1 MSATGATDTTGADAT
16 ATGAVGTT
24 FETRDPRTG
33 DVIAEVP
40 EHSAEEVRAAVERA
54 RAAFA
59 GWSVLPWDQ
68 RLDHVL
74 KVRDLLLDRA
84 AEIVEIICKETGK
97 LEGEAV
103 LAELTATCEL
113 IEFYRKH
120 GAKALRPARVPTG
133 VMMPHKKAW
142 RVYEP
147 MGVVGVISPWNYPFT
162 LAMGPTV
169 TAVLAGNA
177 VVLKPSEVTP
187 LVGLEVGRLFAEAGE
202 YPDLVQVVTGR
213 GPTGDALVR
222 AGVQKVAFTGSVRTG
237 KLVMKAA
244 AETLTPVVL
253 ELGGKDPMI
262 VCDDANLE
270 RAANGAVWGAFTN
283 SGQTC
288 IAVERVYVEEKV
300 YDRFVDL
307 VVDKTK
313 ALRQGVGSGNDIGS
327 MTFGPQIDIVERHVD
342 DALAKGARA
351 LTGGRRAPDKPGL
364 WYEPTVLVDVDH
376 EMDVMREETFGPVL
390 PIMAVADDEEAVR
403 LANDSPYGLNS
414 SVWSGDAKRAE
425 LLGDRIEAGNV
436 CINDCL
442 VNFAVGGL
450 PFGGV
455 KDSGIGRV
463 HGAEG
468 LQAFSNLKSVLA
480 SRVALKRE
488 PYWYP
493 APGWF
498 GRTLL
503 RVLRVRY
510 RRGVGAKL
518 SRG

>member
-1 MSATGATDTTGADAT
+1 MSTTDTTGTDA
-16 ATGAVGTT
+16 ATT

-33 DVIAEVP
+33 ELIAEVP
-40 EHSAEEVRAAVERA
+40 EHSAEEVQAAVERA
-54 RAAFA
+54 RSAFA
-59 GWSVLPWDQ
+59 TWSRLTWDQ

-74 KVRDLLLDRA
+74 AVRDLLLDRA
-84 AEIVEIICKETGK
+84 DEVVEVICKETGK

-103 LAELTATCEL
+103 LAEVTATCEL

-133 VMMPHKKAW
+133 AMLPHKKAW
-142 RVYEP
+142 RVFEP
-147 MGVVGVISPWNYPFT
+147 MGVVGVISPWNYPLT
-162 LAMGPTV
+162 LAMTPTV

-187 LVGLEVGRLFAEAGE
+187 LVGLEVGRLFTEAGDH
-202 YPDLVQVVTGR
+202 PDLVQVVTGR

-244 AETLTPVVL
+244 ADTLTPVLL

-288 IAVERVYVEEKV
+288 IAVERVYVQERV

-313 ALRQGVGSGNDIGS
+313 ALRQGVGAGNDIGS
-327 MTFGPQIDIVERHVD
+327 MTFAPQVDIVSRHVD

-351 LTGGRRAPDKPGL
+351 LTGGQRVPDKAGL

-390 PIMAVADDEEAVR
+390 PIMAVADDDEAIR

-414 SVWSGDAKRAE
+414 SVWSADGDRAE
-425 LLGDRIEAGNV
+425 VLAGRVEAGNV

-442 VNFAVGGL
+442 VNYGVGGL

-463 HGAEG
+463 HGVEG
-468 LQAFSNLKSVLA
+468 LQAFSNVKSVLA

-498 GRTLL
+498 QRTLL
-503 RVLRVRY
+503 RVLRFRY

-518 SRG
+518 SGG